1 MADFIVDP
9 TSISFTEIK
18 KNLEDYIASRPD
30 AEKWSQF
37 FASSTGQITVELIAA
52 YAAYLKLDS
61 ILARRENYLPYA
73 KTRGAVVAGGQ
84 ALGYSAFRGQ
94 NAILDITYTPS
105 TSQVLPQFYRLGSV
119 NGYGLLLLNQ
129 TSVSA
134 GVQITVQCVV
144 GDLLSEVKQA
154 QSSGAQKFR
163 FTQKR
168 VSENIRMFINALE
181 IPTSSDILKLLEEN
195 FYVSSNTIGSV
206 DANYLNDG
214 TNSFTSGDD
223 ITLEYVELRDIAF
236 ELSDISLDTV
246 EGVLNAS
253 AINQLYEEPETKES
267 IQLKAP
273 LENETKFTIRGR
285 NDYQKLILQT
295 DPDFISAGGKDTEV
309 AAVVEA
315 FALKND
321 LSVLSITEKKSINY

>member
-144 GDLLSEVKQA
+144 GD
-154 QSSGAQKFR
+154 
-163 FTQKR
+163 
-168 VSENIRMFINALE
+168 FI
-181 IPTSSDILKLLEEN
+181 K
-195 FYVSSNTIGSV
+195 
-206 DANYLNDG
+206 
-214 TNSFTSGDD
+214 
-223 ITLEYVELRDIAF
+223 
-236 ELSDISLDTV
+236 
-246 EGVLNAS
+246 
-253 AINQLYEEPETKES
+253 
-267 IQLKAP
+267 
-273 LENETKFTIRGR
+273 
-285 NDYQKLILQT
+285 
-295 DPDFISAGGKDTEV
+295 
-309 AAVVEA
+309 
-315 FALKND
+315 
-321 LSVLSITEKKSINY
+321 